1 LNLQWIMFSKLKI
14 TVWGTGMP
22 FVLAAALLF
31 SCSSRDSGISF
42 ELVRHIPLD
51 ESKTLLQYSPQHIF
65 AIGSD
70 RIVALTGASATIYN
84 THSGKQVRTFAADTL
99 LDDQLL
105 SQCHAADSLRGM
117 VYHKREPFDST
128 AEGIFSGLSR
138 VQGLY
143 ACDDK
148 IYLIYY
154 VALQFHFRS
163 YADYAAVFGKPQDS
177 LTAKANAAAQNYPIV
192 DVVIAESRVFL
203 IETDTLFTVKQTSQ
217 IEFRSMPKSKHGQY
231 HFLPEL
237 GFAVDNKSVF
247 AMAHNQDAL
256 FILPDT
262 MRLYTRDSLTLLA
275 EMKIGKQLSWIG
287 EKLNTAAVKNYVV
300 YAPEHTRQ
308 NIHFRKINDT
318 LLFQSSAGWYGLNG
332 HKYHLQPEYQAGETQ
347 TGDFDYQQN
356 CLLYTSKTKA
366 QNIDSMFRFQ
376 VVNATDKMVLKDTLM
391 HGGGIFGKNNRQY
404 IFINQSGEN
413 YYIDV
418 YELKQN

>member
-1 LNLQWIMFSKLKI
+1 MFSKLKV
-14 TVWGTGMP
+14 TARGTGMP

-31 SCSSRDSGISF
+31 SCSGRNSGITF
-42 ELVRHIPLD
+42 ELIRHIPLD
-51 ESKTLLQYSPQHIF
+51 ESKTLLQYSPQQVF
-65 AIGSD
+65 AIGDD

-84 THSGKQVRTFAADTL
+84 TYSGKQLRAFTADTV
-99 LDDQLL
+99 LDNQLL
-105 SQCHAADSLRGM
+105 NQCRAADSLRGM

-148 IYLIYY
+148 IYMIYY

-177 LTAKANAAAQNYPIV
+177 LTAKANAAARNYPIE

-231 HFLPEL
+231 HFLPEM
-237 GFAVDNKSVF
+237 GFAVDNNSVF

-308 NIHFRKINDT
+308 NIHFRNVNDT
-318 LLFQSSAGWYGLNG
+318 LLFQSSAGWYSFNG
-332 HKYHLQPEYQAGETQ
+332 HKYHLQPEYNPGEMQ
-347 TGDFDYQQN
+347 TGDFDYQEN
-356 CLLYTSKTKA
+356 CMIYSAKNPAKS
-366 QNIDSMFRFQ
+366 IDSMFRFQ
-376 VVNATDKMVLKDTLM
+376 IVTTNDKAVVKDTLM
-391 HGGGIFGKNNRQY
+391 NGGGVFGKSNNQY
-404 IFINQSGEN
+404 FFINSSGEH
-413 YYIDV
+413 YFIDV
-418 YELKQN
+418 YELKKN